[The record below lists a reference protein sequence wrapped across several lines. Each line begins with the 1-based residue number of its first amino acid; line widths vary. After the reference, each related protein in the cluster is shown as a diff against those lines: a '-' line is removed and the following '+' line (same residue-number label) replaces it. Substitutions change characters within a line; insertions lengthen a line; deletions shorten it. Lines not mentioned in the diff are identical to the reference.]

1 MSMNLTKL
9 SNAEYPLRDA
19 REAIDGDNALN
30 PADPTAYYTATGN
43 PPGYWIGK
51 GAELVGGKVG
61 TTASSKTVR
70 ELINERRNPSNGQ
83 YLGDVK
89 LVEGDNGEAPVAGFD
104 LTTRQP
110 KSISI
115 LWAFGDKETRDGIDE
130 CMRRA
135 TEMTIEYFEK
145 EYATTRA
152 GQGGVA
158 SVSADGVAGFVFDHY
173 DSRDGDPQP
182 HEHVVLSNRVRRS
195 SDKVWTAL
203 DGRKIYASL
212 VEISEVHENLLQDLL
227 TERFGWSWTLRQDTG
242 TKAVVNEVEG
252 VPQELIDAFSGRHAE
267 IAKLVEEK
275 IKEEERQ
282 TGKEVGPKRKAQI
295 DLEVWRNTRKA
306 KPAVQPSL
314 QAKREHWYHKLG
326 EVAPDIQLDQMMKD
340 VNSHK
345 SSLMHVDAECEEDV
359 ARLLLGQLADLTQL
373 AGGGEEYL
381 DRQAQATIQATT
393 HAHTTWTRSNV
404 RAEAQRLLRGVRI
417 DPKQRI
423 IVANAIADKALSQ
436 CVKLTP
442 DRYKL
447 PEDMMDDLS
456 LATHQGRS
464 VFDDA
469 DLDKYT
475 TKDVLQAE
483 QYMIEGF
490 NKTANVGYAHGEG
503 EKWLDRWNERKQAQ
517 GGYPLAEDQKKAAAY
532 ALENPRLV
540 SSIIGPAGTGKTTTM
555 KAVAEAWQA
564 RYGAGSVLGLATS
577 HKAVEELRNSI
588 GCDSKTIAMLM
599 ALNDPER
606 IKAEIQQEGRLQQ
619 QLRNASNPLERLLAR
634 INITANHVTDSSNTI
649 KPNQLII
656 VDEAG
661 MVDSRNLQ
669 WITRLAEMRGAK
681 VLLTGDP
688 KQLDSVSGAGGML
701 GYADRHD
708 QCARLS
714 SIWRFTAKAEK
725 WANDPEGA
733 ASRRRWEGEP
743 EATLRLRDGGDRLD
757 EASVNQCRQ
766 LVDEYLAHDRIHWGE
781 DADVEE
787 DAYQMCIKWQSMGKS
802 TLLIAGTNAQVRD
815 INKRFI
821 LERRAQGKSES
832 DPDKLFQLRDGLD
845 VGSGDQ
851 IVCRDNMKDIHGQNG
866 RSLENGM
873 TFRIIATGKSGA
885 RCVNLSDN
893 TVWNIPKEV
902 LRKACEAGYA
912 ATVHR
917 SQGMTVDRCA
927 ALFPSDSNSACN
939 LQYVAGTRG
948 KEENHFLFG
957 CKSEEDRHIDHM
969 LTGAEEDPRKIAMS
983 RMLDSLLTHTET
995 MTATET
1001 MEQEYKDRYDLKRLL
1016 REHDYAA
1023 GLIAGPHLLAMLG
1036 KTHDARTVDKIKR
1049 SPSFEWLRGVWSRA
1063 YMTDPKRATAIIS
1076 QSLEK
1081 KPRRLTAEKAEHAA
1095 IHAARGMMPAAGTE
1109 TGGTFT
1115 LDMDAPSDMIETVR
1129 HMMDETGIPYH
1140 EEPSLDPGR
1149 SRFSMDERYTPAV
1162 KAMLDAHIQARDDID
1177 QSMFPEWEALR
1188 KTARGII
1195 NDDPDLKKKNRPVEP
1210 DWAATIAGRLNANLL
1225 DRVNGSVHDDWVGGI
1240 LPPIR
1245 SRKHDAALDLVR
1257 QNERLIETRI
1267 DSLEQEARRTKQAW
1281 VGQVLA
1287 AAGDSDKRLLRD
1299 VVVYRAMWSVEDAD
1313 NPLGERP
1320 PAESGRQEQHWANL
1334 NGRINHTSG
1343 VVKPPKP
1350 TREGTRIPVTA
1361 KTPIKEKAPIRKEPV
1376 VHVEG
1381 RLLDSGIPMDTKPT
1395 PDGDRLLGRCS
1406 RDIGFI
1412 SRMSDIADEAALDFI
1427 HGRYDP
1433 DVTLGRIRDEVGGIA
1448 QACRETFGEDYSDHI
1463 DEAAQS
1469 ALDALTDP
1477 INGRIARLA
1486 DHGTGEAEI
1495 IDANRRDR
1503 MRRLEEYYMERAVM
1517 DADERSHDTYSLLPP
1532 TIRQSLDALTMT
1544 YGGTATD
1551 LMGTEATQNKRTM
1564 QPMDHDMP
1572 TWDELRQ
1579 CSTTIEEYYETHP
1592 SDRHEGRLPEDVE
1605 RSLLTLASMYGMGRE
1620 ADQKELET
1628 MRETLHRI
1636 PMDEP
1641 HVEQTTENNNE
1652 RTATWQ
1658 ESSRLSQNGLSQ

>member
-9 SNAEYPLRDA
+9 TNAEYPLRDA

-483 QYMIEGF
+483 QYMIEGS

-599 ALNDPER
+599 ALNDPDQIMASVQKESM
-606 IKAEIQQEGRLQQ
+606 LQQ
-619 QLRNASNPLERLLAR
+619 RLRNATSPLERLLAR

-851 IVCRDNMKDIHGQNG
+851 IVCRDNMKDIHGGQNG

-912 ATVHR
+912 TTIHR

-957 CKSEEDRHIDHM
+957 CKPEDERHTDHM
-969 LTGAEEDPRKIAMS
+969 LTGAEEDPKQIAMT
-983 RMLDSLLTHTET
+983 RMLNSLLTHAEPL
-995 MTATET
+995 TATET
-1001 MEQEYKDRYDLKRLL
+1001 AEQEYKDRYDLKRLL

-1036 KTHDARTVDKIKR
+1036 KAHDAKTVDKIKR

-1063 YMTDPKRATAIIS
+1063 YMTDAKRATAIIS
-1076 QSLEK
+1076 QSLDK
-1081 KPRRLTAEKAEHAA
+1081 KPRRLTAEKAEQVA
-1095 IHAARGMMPAAGTE
+1095 IRAARDMMPGPDTE
-1109 TGGTFT
+1109 SGKTFT
-1115 LDMDAPSDMIETVR
+1115 LDMDADPGVTETLR
-1129 HMMDETGIPYH
+1129 RMMEETDIPYQ
-1140 EEPSLDPGR
+1140 ETPSLDGAR
-1149 SRFSMDERYTPAV
+1149 SRFSVDERHTPAL
-1162 KAMLDAHIQARDDID
+1162 KAMLDAYMQTRDDLD
-1177 QSMFPEWEALR
+1177 QSDFPEWETLR
-1188 KTARGII
+1188 RIARETIQ
-1195 NDDPDLKKKNRPVEP
+1195 NDPDLKRKNRPVEP
-1210 DWAATIAGRLNANLL
+1210 DWAATIAGRLNAGLL
-1225 DRVNGSVHDDWVGGI
+1225 DRTNGVVHDDWVGGI

-1245 SRKHDAALDLVR
+1245 SRKHDAALDMVR
-1257 QNERLIETRI
+1257 QNERLIETKAGM
-1267 DSLEQEARRTKQAW
+1267 LEQEARQSNQPW
-1281 VGQVLA
+1281 VRRVLNSWN
-1287 AAGDSDKRLLRD
+1287 GDGHLLRD
-1299 VVVYRAMWSVEDAD
+1299 VAVYRAMWGVAD
-1313 NPLGERP
+1313 PDSPLGERP

-1334 NGRINHTSG
+1334 NGRINHTSTT
-1343 VVKPPKP
+1343 VKPS
-1350 TREGTRIPVTA
+1350 TRPVRTRQNQ
-1361 KTPIKEKAPIRKEPV
+1361 PI
-1376 VHVEG
+1376 
-1381 RLLDSGIPMDTKPT
+1381 
-1395 PDGDRLLGRCS
+1395 
-1406 RDIGFI
+1406 
-1412 SRMSDIADEAALDFI
+1412 
-1427 HGRYDP
+1427 
-1433 DVTLGRIRDEVGGIA
+1433 
-1448 QACRETFGEDYSDHI
+1448 Q
-1463 DEAAQS
+1463 
-1469 ALDALTDP
+1469 
-1477 INGRIARLA
+1477 
-1486 DHGTGEAEI
+1486 
-1495 IDANRRDR
+1495 
-1503 MRRLEEYYMERAVM
+1503 EER
-1517 DADERSHDTYSLLPP
+1517 
-1532 TIRQSLDALTMT
+1532 
-1544 YGGTATD
+1544 
-1551 LMGTEATQNKRTM
+1551 
-1564 QPMDHDMP
+1564 
-1572 TWDELRQ
+1572 
-1579 CSTTIEEYYETHP
+1579 
-1592 SDRHEGRLPEDVE
+1592 
-1605 RSLLTLASMYGMGRE
+1605 
-1620 ADQKELET
+1620 
-1628 MRETLHRI
+1628 
-1636 PMDEP
+1636 
-1641 HVEQTTENNNE
+1641 HVEQQTVQTIQQE
-1652 RTATWQ
+1652 RTAIWQ
-1658 ESSRLSQNGLSQ
+1658 PSPAPSKPSRNGLSQ

>member
-1 MSMNLTKL
+1 MAMNLTKL

-314 QAKREHWYHKLG
+314 KAKRDHWYHKLG

-359 ARLLLGQLADLTQL
+359 ARLLLGQLADLTRL

-381 DRQAQATIQATT
+381 DRQAQATT

-599 ALNDPER
+599 ALNDPDQIMASVQKESM
-606 IKAEIQQEGRLQQ
+606 LQQ
-619 QLRNASNPLERLLAR
+619 RLRNATSPLERLLAR

-912 ATVHR
+912 TTIHR

-957 CKSEEDRHIDHM
+957 CKPEDERHTDHM
-969 LTGAEEDPRKIAMS
+969 LTGAEEDPKQIAMT
-983 RMLDSLLTHTET
+983 RMLNSLLTHAEPL
-995 MTATET
+995 TATET
-1001 MEQEYKDRYDLKRLL
+1001 AEQEYKDRYDLKRLL

-1036 KTHDARTVDKIKR
+1036 KAHDAKTVDKIKR

-1063 YMTDPKRATAIIS
+1063 YMTDAKRATAIIS
-1076 QSLEK
+1076 QSLDK
-1081 KPRRLTAEKAEHAA
+1081 KPRRLTAEKAEQVA
-1095 IHAARGMMPAAGTE
+1095 IRAARDMMPGPDTE
-1109 TGGTFT
+1109 SGKTFT
-1115 LDMDAPSDMIETVR
+1115 LDMDADPGVTETLR
-1129 HMMDETGIPYH
+1129 RMMEETDIPYQ
-1140 EEPSLDPGR
+1140 ETPSLDGAR
-1149 SRFSMDERYTPAV
+1149 SRFSVDERRTPAL
-1162 KAMLDAHIQARDDID
+1162 KAMLDAYMQTRDDLD
-1177 QSMFPEWEALR
+1177 QSDFPEWETLR
-1188 KTARGII
+1188 RIARETIQ
-1195 NDDPDLKKKNRPVEP
+1195 NDPDLKRKNRPVEP
-1210 DWAATIAGRLNANLL
+1210 DWAATIAGRLNAGLL
-1225 DRVNGSVHDDWVGGI
+1225 DRTNGVVHDDWVGGI

-1245 SRKHDAALDLVR
+1245 SRKHDAALDMVR
-1257 QNERLIETRI
+1257 QNERLIETKAGM
-1267 DSLEQEARRTKQAW
+1267 LEQEARQSNQPW
-1281 VGQVLA
+1281 VRRVLNSWN
-1287 AAGDSDKRLLRD
+1287 GDGHLLRD
-1299 VVVYRAMWSVEDAD
+1299 VAVYRAMWGVAD
-1313 NPLGERP
+1313 PDSPLGERP

-1334 NGRINHTSG
+1334 NGRINHTSTT
-1343 VVKPPKP
+1343 VKPS
-1350 TREGTRIPVTA
+1350 TRPVRTRQNQ
-1361 KTPIKEKAPIRKEPV
+1361 PI
-1376 VHVEG
+1376 
-1381 RLLDSGIPMDTKPT
+1381 
-1395 PDGDRLLGRCS
+1395 
-1406 RDIGFI
+1406 
-1412 SRMSDIADEAALDFI
+1412 
-1427 HGRYDP
+1427 
-1433 DVTLGRIRDEVGGIA
+1433 
-1448 QACRETFGEDYSDHI
+1448 Q
-1463 DEAAQS
+1463 
-1469 ALDALTDP
+1469 
-1477 INGRIARLA
+1477 
-1486 DHGTGEAEI
+1486 
-1495 IDANRRDR
+1495 
-1503 MRRLEEYYMERAVM
+1503 EER
-1517 DADERSHDTYSLLPP
+1517 
-1532 TIRQSLDALTMT
+1532 
-1544 YGGTATD
+1544 
-1551 LMGTEATQNKRTM
+1551 
-1564 QPMDHDMP
+1564 
-1572 TWDELRQ
+1572 
-1579 CSTTIEEYYETHP
+1579 
-1592 SDRHEGRLPEDVE
+1592 
-1605 RSLLTLASMYGMGRE
+1605 
-1620 ADQKELET
+1620 
-1628 MRETLHRI
+1628 
-1636 PMDEP
+1636 
-1641 HVEQTTENNNE
+1641 HVEQQTVQTIQQE
-1652 RTATWQ
+1652 RTAIWQ
-1658 ESSRLSQNGLSQ
+1658 PSPAPSKPSRNGLSQ

>member
-9 SNAEYPLRDA
+9 TNAEYPLRDA

-423 IVANAIADKALSQ
+423 IVANKIADRALGQ

-599 ALNDPER
+599 ALNDPDQIMASVQKESM
-606 IKAEIQQEGRLQQ
+606 LQQ
-619 QLRNASNPLERLLAR
+619 RLRNATSPLERLLAR

-851 IVCRDNMKDIHGQNG
+851 IVCRDNMKDIHGGQNG

-912 ATVHR
+912 TTIHR

-957 CKSEEDRHIDHM
+957 CKPEDERHTDHM
-969 LTGAEEDPRKIAMS
+969 LTGAEEDPKQIAVT
-983 RMLDSLLTHTET
+983 RMLNSLLTHAEPL
-995 MTATET
+995 TATET
-1001 MEQEYKDRYDLKRLL
+1001 AEQEYKDRYDLKRLL

-1036 KTHDARTVDKIKR
+1036 KAHDAKTVDKIKR

-1063 YMTDPKRATAIIS
+1063 YMTDAKRATAIIS
-1076 QSLEK
+1076 QSLDK
-1081 KPRRLTAEKAEHAA
+1081 KPRRLTAEKAEQVA
-1095 IHAARGMMPAAGTE
+1095 IRVARDMMPGPDTE
-1109 TGGTFT
+1109 SGKTFT
-1115 LDMDAPSDMIETVR
+1115 LDMDADPGVTETLR
-1129 HMMDETGIPYH
+1129 RMMEETDIPYQ
-1140 EEPSLDPGR
+1140 ETPSLDGAR
-1149 SRFSMDERYTPAV
+1149 SRFSVDERHTPAL
-1162 KAMLDAHIQARDDID
+1162 KAMLDAYMQTRDDLD
-1177 QSMFPEWEALR
+1177 QSDFPEWETLR
-1188 KTARGII
+1188 RIARETIQ
-1195 NDDPDLKKKNRPVEP
+1195 NDPDLKRKNRPVEP
-1210 DWAATIAGRLNANLL
+1210 DWAATIAGRLNAGLL
-1225 DRVNGSVHDDWVGGI
+1225 DRTNGVVHDDWVGGI

-1245 SRKHDAALDLVR
+1245 SRKHDAALDMVR
-1257 QNERLIETRI
+1257 QNERLIETKAGM
-1267 DSLEQEARRTKQAW
+1267 LEQEARQSNQPWMRR
-1281 VGQVLA
+1281 VLNSWN
-1287 AAGDSDKRLLRD
+1287 GDGHLLRD
-1299 VVVYRAMWSVEDAD
+1299 VAVYRAMWGVAD
-1313 NPLGERP
+1313 PDSPLGERP

-1334 NGRINHTSG
+1334 NGRINHTSTT
-1343 VVKPPKP
+1343 VKPS
-1350 TREGTRIPVTA
+1350 TRPVRTRQNQ
-1361 KTPIKEKAPIRKEPV
+1361 PI
-1376 VHVEG
+1376 
-1381 RLLDSGIPMDTKPT
+1381 
-1395 PDGDRLLGRCS
+1395 
-1406 RDIGFI
+1406 
-1412 SRMSDIADEAALDFI
+1412 
-1427 HGRYDP
+1427 
-1433 DVTLGRIRDEVGGIA
+1433 
-1448 QACRETFGEDYSDHI
+1448 Q
-1463 DEAAQS
+1463 
-1469 ALDALTDP
+1469 
-1477 INGRIARLA
+1477 
-1486 DHGTGEAEI
+1486 
-1495 IDANRRDR
+1495 
-1503 MRRLEEYYMERAVM
+1503 EER
-1517 DADERSHDTYSLLPP
+1517 
-1532 TIRQSLDALTMT
+1532 
-1544 YGGTATD
+1544 
-1551 LMGTEATQNKRTM
+1551 
-1564 QPMDHDMP
+1564 
-1572 TWDELRQ
+1572 
-1579 CSTTIEEYYETHP
+1579 
-1592 SDRHEGRLPEDVE
+1592 
-1605 RSLLTLASMYGMGRE
+1605 
-1620 ADQKELET
+1620 
-1628 MRETLHRI
+1628 
-1636 PMDEP
+1636 
-1641 HVEQTTENNNE
+1641 HVEQQTVQTIQQE
-1652 RTATWQ
+1652 RTAIWQ
-1658 ESSRLSQNGLSQ
+1658 PSPAPSKPSRNGLSQ

>member
-9 SNAEYPLRDA
+9 TNAEYPLRDA

-359 ARLLLGQLADLTQL
+359 ARLLLGQLADLTQF

-381 DRQAQATIQATT
+381 DRQAQATT

-599 ALNDPER
+599 ALNDPDQIMASVQKESM
-606 IKAEIQQEGRLQQ
+606 LQQ
-619 QLRNASNPLERLLAR
+619 RLRNATSPLERLLAR

-912 ATVHR
+912 TTIHR

-957 CKSEEDRHIDHM
+957 CKPEDERHTDHM
-969 LTGAEEDPRKIAMS
+969 LTGAEEDPKQIAMT
-983 RMLDSLLTHTET
+983 RMLNSLLTHAESL
-995 MTATET
+995 TATET
-1001 MEQEYKDRYDLKRLL
+1001 AEQEYKDRYDLKRLL

-1036 KTHDARTVDKIKR
+1036 KAHDAKTVDKIKR

-1063 YMTDPKRATAIIS
+1063 YMTDAKRATAIIS
-1076 QSLEK
+1076 QSLDK
-1081 KPRRLTAEKAEHAA
+1081 KPRRLTAEKAEQVA
-1095 IHAARGMMPAAGTE
+1095 IRAARDMMPGPDTE
-1109 TGGTFT
+1109 SGKTFT
-1115 LDMDAPSDMIETVR
+1115 LDMDADPGVTETLR
-1129 HMMDETGIPYH
+1129 RMMEETDIPYQ
-1140 EEPSLDPGR
+1140 ETPSLDGAR
-1149 SRFSMDERYTPAV
+1149 SRFSVDERHTPAL
-1162 KAMLDAHIQARDDID
+1162 KAMLDAYMQTRDDLD
-1177 QSMFPEWEALR
+1177 QSDFPEWETLR
-1188 KTARGII
+1188 RIARETIQ
-1195 NDDPDLKKKNRPVEP
+1195 NDPDLKRKNRPVEP
-1210 DWAATIAGRLNANLL
+1210 DWAATIAGRLNAGLL
-1225 DRVNGSVHDDWVGGI
+1225 DRTNGVVHDDWVGGI

-1245 SRKHDAALDLVR
+1245 SRKHDAALDMVR
-1257 QNERLIETRI
+1257 QNERLIETKAGM
-1267 DSLEQEARRTKQAW
+1267 LEQEARQSNQPW
-1281 VGQVLA
+1281 VRRVLNSWN
-1287 AAGDSDKRLLRD
+1287 GDGHLLRD
-1299 VVVYRAMWSVEDAD
+1299 VAVYRAMWGVAD
-1313 NPLGERP
+1313 PDSPLGERP

-1334 NGRINHTSG
+1334 NGRINHTSTT
-1343 VVKPPKP
+1343 VKPS
-1350 TREGTRIPVTA
+1350 TRPVRTRQNQ
-1361 KTPIKEKAPIRKEPV
+1361 PI
-1376 VHVEG
+1376 
-1381 RLLDSGIPMDTKPT
+1381 
-1395 PDGDRLLGRCS
+1395 
-1406 RDIGFI
+1406 
-1412 SRMSDIADEAALDFI
+1412 
-1427 HGRYDP
+1427 
-1433 DVTLGRIRDEVGGIA
+1433 
-1448 QACRETFGEDYSDHI
+1448 Q
-1463 DEAAQS
+1463 
-1469 ALDALTDP
+1469 
-1477 INGRIARLA
+1477 
-1486 DHGTGEAEI
+1486 
-1495 IDANRRDR
+1495 
-1503 MRRLEEYYMERAVM
+1503 EER
-1517 DADERSHDTYSLLPP
+1517 
-1532 TIRQSLDALTMT
+1532 
-1544 YGGTATD
+1544 
-1551 LMGTEATQNKRTM
+1551 
-1564 QPMDHDMP
+1564 
-1572 TWDELRQ
+1572 
-1579 CSTTIEEYYETHP
+1579 
-1592 SDRHEGRLPEDVE
+1592 
-1605 RSLLTLASMYGMGRE
+1605 
-1620 ADQKELET
+1620 
-1628 MRETLHRI
+1628 
-1636 PMDEP
+1636 
-1641 HVEQTTENNNE
+1641 HVEQQTVQTIQQE
-1652 RTATWQ
+1652 RTAIWQ
-1658 ESSRLSQNGLSQ
+1658 PSPAPSEPSRNGLSQ

>member
-9 SNAEYPLRDA
+9 TNAEYPLRDA

-599 ALNDPER
+599 ALNDPDQIMASVQKESM
-606 IKAEIQQEGRLQQ
+606 LQQ
-619 QLRNASNPLERLLAR
+619 RLRNATSPLERLLAR

-851 IVCRDNMKDIHGQNG
+851 IVCRDNMKDIHGGQNG

-912 ATVHR
+912 TTIHR

-957 CKSEEDRHIDHM
+957 CKPEDERHTDHM
-969 LTGAEEDPRKIAMS
+969 LTGAEEDPKQIAMT
-983 RMLDSLLTHTET
+983 RMLNSLLTHAEPL
-995 MTATET
+995 TATET
-1001 MEQEYKDRYDLKRLL
+1001 AEQEYKDRYDLKRLL

-1036 KTHDARTVDKIKR
+1036 KAHDAKTVDKIKR

-1063 YMTDPKRATAIIS
+1063 YMTDAKRATAIIS
-1076 QSLEK
+1076 QSLDK
-1081 KPRRLTAEKAEHAA
+1081 KPRRLTAEKAEQVA
-1095 IHAARGMMPAAGTE
+1095 IRAARDMMPGPDTE
-1109 TGGTFT
+1109 SGKTFT
-1115 LDMDAPSDMIETVR
+1115 LDMDADPGVTETLR
-1129 HMMDETGIPYH
+1129 RMMEETDIPYQ
-1140 EEPSLDPGR
+1140 ETPSLDGAR
-1149 SRFSMDERYTPAV
+1149 SRFSVDERHTPAL
-1162 KAMLDAHIQARDDID
+1162 KAMLDAYMQTRDDLD
-1177 QSMFPEWEALR
+1177 QSDFPEWETLR
-1188 KTARGII
+1188 RIARETIQ
-1195 NDDPDLKKKNRPVEP
+1195 NDPDLKRKNRPVEP
-1210 DWAATIAGRLNANLL
+1210 DWAATIAGRLNAGLL
-1225 DRVNGSVHDDWVGGI
+1225 DRTNGVVHDDWVGGI

-1245 SRKHDAALDLVR
+1245 SRKHDAALDMVR
-1257 QNERLIETRI
+1257 QNERLIETKAGM
-1267 DSLEQEARRTKQAW
+1267 LEQEARQSNQPW
-1281 VGQVLA
+1281 VRRVLNSWN
-1287 AAGDSDKRLLRD
+1287 GDGHLLRD
-1299 VVVYRAMWSVEDAD
+1299 VAVYRAMWGVAD
-1313 NPLGERP
+1313 PDSPLGERP

-1334 NGRINHTSG
+1334 NGRINHTSTT
-1343 VVKPPKP
+1343 VKPS
-1350 TREGTRIPVTA
+1350 TRPVRTRQNQ
-1361 KTPIKEKAPIRKEPV
+1361 PI
-1376 VHVEG
+1376 
-1381 RLLDSGIPMDTKPT
+1381 
-1395 PDGDRLLGRCS
+1395 
-1406 RDIGFI
+1406 
-1412 SRMSDIADEAALDFI
+1412 
-1427 HGRYDP
+1427 
-1433 DVTLGRIRDEVGGIA
+1433 
-1448 QACRETFGEDYSDHI
+1448 Q
-1463 DEAAQS
+1463 
-1469 ALDALTDP
+1469 
-1477 INGRIARLA
+1477 
-1486 DHGTGEAEI
+1486 
-1495 IDANRRDR
+1495 
-1503 MRRLEEYYMERAVM
+1503 EER
-1517 DADERSHDTYSLLPP
+1517 
-1532 TIRQSLDALTMT
+1532 
-1544 YGGTATD
+1544 
-1551 LMGTEATQNKRTM
+1551 
-1564 QPMDHDMP
+1564 
-1572 TWDELRQ
+1572 
-1579 CSTTIEEYYETHP
+1579 
-1592 SDRHEGRLPEDVE
+1592 
-1605 RSLLTLASMYGMGRE
+1605 
-1620 ADQKELET
+1620 
-1628 MRETLHRI
+1628 
-1636 PMDEP
+1636 
-1641 HVEQTTENNNE
+1641 HVEQQTVQTIQQE
-1652 RTATWQ
+1652 RTAIWQ
-1658 ESSRLSQNGLSQ
+1658 PSPAPSKPSRNGLSQ

>member
-423 IVANAIADKALSQ
+423 IVANKIADRALGQ

-555 KAVAEAWQA
+555 KAVAEVWQA

-1023 GLIAGPHLLAMLG
+1023 G
-1036 KTHDARTVDKIKR
+1036 
-1049 SPSFEWLRGVWSRA
+1049 
-1063 YMTDPKRATAIIS
+1063 
-1076 QSLEK
+1076 
-1081 KPRRLTAEKAEHAA
+1081 
-1095 IHAARGMMPAAGTE
+1095 TE

-1245 SRKHDAALDLVR
+1245 SHKHDAALDLVR

-1299 VVVYRAMWSVEDAD
+1299 VVVYRAMWSVEDVD

-1320 PAESGRQEQHWANL
+1320 PAESGRQEQHWVNL
-1334 NGRINHTSG
+1334 NGRINHTFTT
-1343 VVKPPKP
+1343 VKATK
-1350 TREGTRIPVTA
+1350 TQRIQA
-1361 KTPIKEKAPIRKEPV
+1361 YQPIQ
-1376 VHVEG
+1376 
-1381 RLLDSGIPMDTKPT
+1381 
-1395 PDGDRLLGRCS
+1395 
-1406 RDIGFI
+1406 
-1412 SRMSDIADEAALDFI
+1412 
-1427 HGRYDP
+1427 
-1433 DVTLGRIRDEVGGIA
+1433 A
-1448 QACRETFGEDYSDHI
+1448 Q
-1463 DEAAQS
+1463 
-1469 ALDALTDP
+1469 
-1477 INGRIARLA
+1477 
-1486 DHGTGEAEI
+1486 
-1495 IDANRRDR
+1495 
-1503 MRRLEEYYMERAVM
+1503 
-1517 DADERSHDTYSLLPP
+1517 
-1532 TIRQSLDALTMT
+1532 
-1544 YGGTATD
+1544 
-1551 LMGTEATQNKRTM
+1551 
-1564 QPMDHDMP
+1564 
-1572 TWDELRQ
+1572 
-1579 CSTTIEEYYETHP
+1579 
-1592 SDRHEGRLPEDVE
+1592 
-1605 RSLLTLASMYGMGRE
+1605 
-1620 ADQKELET
+1620 
-1628 MRETLHRI
+1628 
-1636 PMDEP
+1636 P
-1641 HVEQTTENNNE
+1641 HVEQTALETGQE
-1652 RTATWQ
+1652 RTTTWHAPFQ
-1658 ESSRLSQNGLSQ
+1658 DSSKPSQNGLSQ

>member
-9 SNAEYPLRDA
+9 TNAEYPLRDA

-381 DRQAQATIQATT
+381 DRQAQATT

-442 DRYKL
+442 DRYRL

-599 ALNDPER
+599 ALNDPDQIMASVQKESM
-606 IKAEIQQEGRLQQ
+606 LQQ
-619 QLRNASNPLERLLAR
+619 RLRNATSPLERLLAR

-912 ATVHR
+912 TTIHR

-957 CKSEEDRHIDHM
+957 CKPEDERHTDHM
-969 LTGAEEDPRKIAMS
+969 LTGAEEDPKQIAMT
-983 RMLDSLLTHTET
+983 RMLNSLLTHAEPL
-995 MTATET
+995 TATET
-1001 MEQEYKDRYDLKRLL
+1001 AEQEYKDRYDLKRLL

-1036 KTHDARTVDKIKR
+1036 KAHDAKTVDKIKR

-1063 YMTDPKRATAIIS
+1063 YMTDAKRATAIIS
-1076 QSLEK
+1076 QSLDK
-1081 KPRRLTAEKAEHAA
+1081 KPRRLTAEKAEQVA
-1095 IHAARGMMPAAGTE
+1095 IRAARDMMPGPDTE
-1109 TGGTFT
+1109 SGKTFT
-1115 LDMDAPSDMIETVR
+1115 LDMDADPGVTETLR
-1129 HMMDETGIPYH
+1129 RMMEETDIPYQ
-1140 EEPSLDPGR
+1140 ETPSLDGAR
-1149 SRFSMDERYTPAV
+1149 SRFSVDERHTPAL
-1162 KAMLDAHIQARDDID
+1162 KAMLDAYMQTRDDLD
-1177 QSMFPEWEALR
+1177 QSDFPEWETLR
-1188 KTARGII
+1188 RIARETIQ
-1195 NDDPDLKKKNRPVEP
+1195 NDPDLKRKNRPVEP
-1210 DWAATIAGRLNANLL
+1210 DWAATIAGRLNAGLL
-1225 DRVNGSVHDDWVGGI
+1225 DRTNGVVHDDWVGGI

-1245 SRKHDAALDLVR
+1245 SRKHDAALDMVR
-1257 QNERLIETRI
+1257 QNERLIETKAGM
-1267 DSLEQEARRTKQAW
+1267 LEQEARQSNQPW
-1281 VGQVLA
+1281 VRRVLNSWN
-1287 AAGDSDKRLLRD
+1287 GDGHLLRD
-1299 VVVYRAMWSVEDAD
+1299 VAVYRAMWGVAD
-1313 NPLGERP
+1313 PDSPLGERP

-1334 NGRINHTSG
+1334 NGRINHTSTT
-1343 VVKPPKP
+1343 VKPS
-1350 TREGTRIPVTA
+1350 TRPVRTRQNQ
-1361 KTPIKEKAPIRKEPV
+1361 PI
-1376 VHVEG
+1376 
-1381 RLLDSGIPMDTKPT
+1381 
-1395 PDGDRLLGRCS
+1395 
-1406 RDIGFI
+1406 
-1412 SRMSDIADEAALDFI
+1412 
-1427 HGRYDP
+1427 
-1433 DVTLGRIRDEVGGIA
+1433 
-1448 QACRETFGEDYSDHI
+1448 Q
-1463 DEAAQS
+1463 
-1469 ALDALTDP
+1469 
-1477 INGRIARLA
+1477 
-1486 DHGTGEAEI
+1486 
-1495 IDANRRDR
+1495 
-1503 MRRLEEYYMERAVM
+1503 EER
-1517 DADERSHDTYSLLPP
+1517 
-1532 TIRQSLDALTMT
+1532 
-1544 YGGTATD
+1544 
-1551 LMGTEATQNKRTM
+1551 
-1564 QPMDHDMP
+1564 
-1572 TWDELRQ
+1572 
-1579 CSTTIEEYYETHP
+1579 
-1592 SDRHEGRLPEDVE
+1592 
-1605 RSLLTLASMYGMGRE
+1605 
-1620 ADQKELET
+1620 
-1628 MRETLHRI
+1628 
-1636 PMDEP
+1636 
-1641 HVEQTTENNNE
+1641 HVEQQTVQTIQQE
-1652 RTATWQ
+1652 RTAIWQ
-1658 ESSRLSQNGLSQ
+1658 PSPAPSKPSRNGLSQ

>member
-9 SNAEYPLRDA
+9 TNAEYPLRDA

-599 ALNDPER
+599 ALNDPDQIMASVQKESM
-606 IKAEIQQEGRLQQ
+606 LQQ
-619 QLRNASNPLERLLAR
+619 RLRNATSPLERLLAR

-851 IVCRDNMKDIHGQNG
+851 IVCRDNMKDIHGGQNG

-912 ATVHR
+912 TTIHR

-957 CKSEEDRHIDHM
+957 CKPEDERHTDHM
-969 LTGAEEDPRKIAMS
+969 LTGAEEDPKQIAMT
-983 RMLDSLLTHTET
+983 RMLNSLLTHAEPL
-995 MTATET
+995 TATET
-1001 MEQEYKDRYDLKRLL
+1001 AEQEYKDRYDLKRLL

-1036 KTHDARTVDKIKR
+1036 KAHDAKTVDKIKR

-1063 YMTDPKRATAIIS
+1063 YMTDAKRATAIIS
-1076 QSLEK
+1076 QSLDK
-1081 KPRRLTAEKAEHAA
+1081 KPRRLTAEKAEQVA
-1095 IHAARGMMPAAGTE
+1095 IRAARDMMPGPDTE
-1109 TGGTFT
+1109 SGKTFT
-1115 LDMDAPSDMIETVR
+1115 LDMDADPGVTETLR
-1129 HMMDETGIPYH
+1129 RMMEETDIPYQ
-1140 EEPSLDPGR
+1140 ETPSLDGAR
-1149 SRFSMDERYTPAV
+1149 SRFSVDERHTPAL
-1162 KAMLDAHIQARDDID
+1162 KAMLDAYMQTRDDLD
-1177 QSMFPEWEALR
+1177 QSDFPEWETLR
-1188 KTARGII
+1188 RIARETIQ
-1195 NDDPDLKKKNRPVEP
+1195 NDPDLKRKNRPVEP
-1210 DWAATIAGRLNANLL
+1210 DWAATIAGRLNAGLL
-1225 DRVNGSVHDDWVGGI
+1225 DRTNGVVHDDWVGGI

-1245 SRKHDAALDLVR
+1245 SRKHDAALDMVR
-1257 QNERLIETRI
+1257 QNERLIETKAGM
-1267 DSLEQEARRTKQAW
+1267 LEQEARQSNQPW
-1281 VGQVLA
+1281 VRRVLNSWN
-1287 AAGDSDKRLLRD
+1287 GDGHLLTD
-1299 VVVYRAMWSVEDAD
+1299 VAVYRAMWGVAD
-1313 NPLGERP
+1313 PDSPLGERP

-1334 NGRINHTSG
+1334 NGRINHTSTT
-1343 VVKPPKP
+1343 VKPS
-1350 TREGTRIPVTA
+1350 TRPVRTRQNQ
-1361 KTPIKEKAPIRKEPV
+1361 PI
-1376 VHVEG
+1376 
-1381 RLLDSGIPMDTKPT
+1381 
-1395 PDGDRLLGRCS
+1395 
-1406 RDIGFI
+1406 
-1412 SRMSDIADEAALDFI
+1412 
-1427 HGRYDP
+1427 
-1433 DVTLGRIRDEVGGIA
+1433 
-1448 QACRETFGEDYSDHI
+1448 Q
-1463 DEAAQS
+1463 
-1469 ALDALTDP
+1469 
-1477 INGRIARLA
+1477 
-1486 DHGTGEAEI
+1486 
-1495 IDANRRDR
+1495 
-1503 MRRLEEYYMERAVM
+1503 EER
-1517 DADERSHDTYSLLPP
+1517 
-1532 TIRQSLDALTMT
+1532 
-1544 YGGTATD
+1544 
-1551 LMGTEATQNKRTM
+1551 
-1564 QPMDHDMP
+1564 
-1572 TWDELRQ
+1572 
-1579 CSTTIEEYYETHP
+1579 
-1592 SDRHEGRLPEDVE
+1592 
-1605 RSLLTLASMYGMGRE
+1605 
-1620 ADQKELET
+1620 
-1628 MRETLHRI
+1628 
-1636 PMDEP
+1636 
-1641 HVEQTTENNNE
+1641 HVEQQTVQTIQQE
-1652 RTATWQ
+1652 RTAIWQ
-1658 ESSRLSQNGLSQ
+1658 PSPAPSKPSRNGLSQ

>member
-423 IVANAIADKALSQ
+423 IVANKIADRALGQ

-517 GGYPLAEDQKKAAAY
+517 GGYPLAEDQKK
-532 ALENPRLV
+532 
-540 SSIIGPAGTGKTTTM
+540 
-555 KAVAEAWQA
+555 
-564 RYGAGSVLGLATS
+564 
-577 HKAVEELRNSI
+577 
-588 GCDSKTIAMLM
+588 
-599 ALNDPER
+599 
-606 IKAEIQQEGRLQQ
+606 
-619 QLRNASNPLERLLAR
+619 
-634 INITANHVTDSSNTI
+634 
-649 KPNQLII
+649 
-656 VDEAG
+656 
-661 MVDSRNLQ
+661 
-669 WITRLAEMRGAK
+669 
-681 VLLTGDP
+681 
-688 KQLDSVSGAGGML
+688 
-701 GYADRHD
+701 
-708 QCARLS
+708 
-714 SIWRFTAKAEK
+714 
-725 WANDPEGA
+725 
-733 ASRRRWEGEP
+733 
-743 EATLRLRDGGDRLD
+743 
-757 EASVNQCRQ
+757 
-766 LVDEYLAHDRIHWGE
+766 
-781 DADVEE
+781 
-787 DAYQMCIKWQSMGKS
+787 
-802 TLLIAGTNAQVRD
+802 
-815 INKRFI
+815 
-821 LERRAQGKSES
+821 
-832 DPDKLFQLRDGLD
+832 
-845 VGSGDQ
+845 
-851 IVCRDNMKDIHGQNG
+851 
-866 RSLENGM
+866 
-873 TFRIIATGKSGA
+873 
-885 RCVNLSDN
+885 
-893 TVWNIPKEV
+893 
-902 LRKACEAGYA
+902 
-912 ATVHR
+912 
-917 SQGMTVDRCA
+917 
-927 ALFPSDSNSACN
+927 
-939 LQYVAGTRG
+939 
-948 KEENHFLFG
+948 
-957 CKSEEDRHIDHM
+957 
-969 LTGAEEDPRKIAMS
+969 
-983 RMLDSLLTHTET
+983 
-995 MTATET
+995 
-1001 MEQEYKDRYDLKRLL
+1001 
-1016 REHDYAA
+1016 
-1023 GLIAGPHLLAMLG
+1023 
-1036 KTHDARTVDKIKR
+1036 
-1049 SPSFEWLRGVWSRA
+1049 
-1063 YMTDPKRATAIIS
+1063 
-1076 QSLEK
+1076 
-1081 KPRRLTAEKAEHAA
+1081 
-1095 IHAARGMMPAAGTE
+1095 
-1109 TGGTFT
+1109 
-1115 LDMDAPSDMIETVR
+1115 
-1129 HMMDETGIPYH
+1129 
-1140 EEPSLDPGR
+1140 
-1149 SRFSMDERYTPAV
+1149 
-1162 KAMLDAHIQARDDID
+1162 
-1177 QSMFPEWEALR
+1177 
-1188 KTARGII
+1188 
-1195 NDDPDLKKKNRPVEP
+1195 
-1210 DWAATIAGRLNANLL
+1210 
-1225 DRVNGSVHDDWVGGI
+1225 
-1240 LPPIR
+1240 
-1245 SRKHDAALDLVR
+1245 
-1257 QNERLIETRI
+1257 
-1267 DSLEQEARRTKQAW
+1267 
-1281 VGQVLA
+1281 
-1287 AAGDSDKRLLRD
+1287 
-1299 VVVYRAMWSVEDAD
+1299 
-1313 NPLGERP
+1313 
-1320 PAESGRQEQHWANL
+1320 SGRV
-1334 NGRINHTSG
+1334 R
-1343 VVKPPKP
+1343 
-1350 TREGTRIPVTA
+1350 
-1361 KTPIKEKAPIRKEPV
+1361 
-1376 VHVEG
+1376 
-1381 RLLDSGIPMDTKPT
+1381 
-1395 PDGDRLLGRCS
+1395 
-1406 RDIGFI
+1406 
-1412 SRMSDIADEAALDFI
+1412 
-1427 HGRYDP
+1427 
-1433 DVTLGRIRDEVGGIA
+1433 VG
-1448 QACRETFGEDYSDHI
+1448 E
-1463 DEAAQS
+1463 
-1469 ALDALTDP
+1469 
-1477 INGRIARLA
+1477 
-1486 DHGTGEAEI
+1486 
-1495 IDANRRDR
+1495 
-1503 MRRLEEYYMERAVM
+1503 
-1517 DADERSHDTYSLLPP
+1517 
-1532 TIRQSLDALTMT
+1532 
-1544 YGGTATD
+1544 
-1551 LMGTEATQNKRTM
+1551 
-1564 QPMDHDMP
+1564 
-1572 TWDELRQ
+1572 
-1579 CSTTIEEYYETHP
+1579 STTGQQHHRTGRHGKNH
-1592 SDRHEGRLPEDVE
+1592 DHEGRGRGMAGTVRRGKRPRPRYQPQGRGRTTQQHRLRQQDHRHADGPQRSRTDQSRDPTGRQTPTTVE
-1605 RSLLTLASMYGMGRE
+1605 ERVQPVGTTARPHQHHCQPCHGLVEHDQTQPADHRGRGRHGRQ
-1620 ADQKELET
+1620 QKPAMDNQT
-1628 MRETLHRI
+1628 RRNAWREGPSHR
-1636 PMDEP
+1636 
-1641 HVEQTTENNNE
+1641 
-1652 RTATWQ
+1652 
-1658 ESSRLSQNGLSQ
+1658 

>member
-1 MSMNLTKL
+1 
-9 SNAEYPLRDA
+9 
-19 REAIDGDNALN
+19 
-30 PADPTAYYTATGN
+30 
-43 PPGYWIGK
+43 
-51 GAELVGGKVG
+51 
-61 TTASSKTVR
+61 
-70 ELINERRNPSNGQ
+70 
-83 YLGDVK
+83 
-89 LVEGDNGEAPVAGFD
+89 
-104 LTTRQP
+104 
-110 KSISI
+110 
-115 LWAFGDKETRDGIDE
+115 
-130 CMRRA
+130 MRRPVPD
-135 TEMTIEYFEK
+135 
-145 EYATTRA
+145 R
-152 GQGGVA
+152 GGVA

-173 DSRDGDPQP
+173 DNRNGDPQP
-182 HEHVVLSNRVRRS
+182 HKHIVISNRVRRS
-195 SDKVWTAL
+195 SDKMWTAL
-203 DGRKIYASL
+203 DGRKIYAGM

-227 TERFGWSWTLRQDTG
+227 TERFGWSWTLKQDNG
-242 TKAVVNEVEG
+242 TKAMVNEVDG
-252 VPQELIDAFSGRHAE
+252 VPQELINAFSSRDAE
-267 IAKLVEEK
+267 IDLLLEKK
-275 IKEEERQ
+275 IKEYETS
-282 TGKEVGPKRKAQI
+282 TGKQAGWRMKAE
-295 DLEVWRNTRKA
+295 LHKEAWLATRKA
-306 KPAVQPSL
+306 KPEIQPSL
-314 QAKREHWYHKLG
+314 KAKRDHWYRKLG
-326 EVAPDIQLDQMMKD
+326 EVAPGIQLDQMFKD
-340 VNSHK
+340 VNSRK
-345 SSLMHVDAECEEDV
+345 TRLMHVDADCEDDI
-359 ARLLLGQLADLTQL
+359 ARLLLGQLADLTHL
-373 AGGGEEYL
+373 AGGGDEYL
-381 DRQAQATIQATT
+381 DRQARAVIRKTVN
-393 HAHTTWTRSNV
+393 AHTVWKRTNV
-404 RAEAQRLLRGVRI
+404 RAEAERLLREVRI
-417 DPKQRI
+417 DPTQRV
-423 IVANAIADKALSQ
+423 IVANKIADRALGQ

-619 QLRNASNPLERLLAR
+619 QLRNASNPLERLFIRTR
-634 INITANHVTDSSNTI
+634 IATRHITDSSTI
-649 KPNQLII
+649 RPNQLII

-661 MVDSRNLQ
+661 MTDTRLLQ
-669 WITRLAEMRGAK
+669 WITKLAEFHGAK
-681 VLLTGDP
+681 VILTGDP

-701 GYADRHD
+701 GYADRHGK
-708 QCARLS
+708 CERLTS
-714 SIWRFTAKAEK
+714 LWRFTGKAEK
-725 WANDPEGA
+725 WADDPDGP
-733 ASRRRWEGEP
+733 ASRRRWEGEAD
-743 EATLRLRDGGDRLD
+743 ATLRLREGGDRLD
-757 EASVNQCRQ
+757 ESS
-766 LVDEYLAHDRIHWGE
+766 VDECRRLIDEYMEHDRIHWGE
-781 DADVEE
+781 DVDLEE
-787 DAYQMCIKWQSMGKS
+787 EAYQMCIKWQALGKS
-802 TLLIAGTNAQVRD
+802 TLLLAGTNAQVRD
-815 INKRFI
+815 INQRFI

-873 TFRIIATGKSGA
+873 TFRVISTGKSGA

-1063 YMTDPKRATAIIS
+1063 YMTDPKRATAIIR

-1334 NGRINHTSG
+1334 NGRINHTFTT
-1343 VVKPPKP
+1343 VK
-1350 TREGTRIPVTA
+1350 TT
-1361 KTPIKEKAPIRKEPV
+1361 KTQRMQAYQPI
-1376 VHVEG
+1376 
-1381 RLLDSGIPMDTKPT
+1381 
-1395 PDGDRLLGRCS
+1395 
-1406 RDIGFI
+1406 
-1412 SRMSDIADEAALDFI
+1412 
-1427 HGRYDP
+1427 
-1433 DVTLGRIRDEVGGIA
+1433 
-1448 QACRETFGEDYSDHI
+1448 Q
-1463 DEAAQS
+1463 
-1469 ALDALTDP
+1469 
-1477 INGRIARLA
+1477 
-1486 DHGTGEAEI
+1486 
-1495 IDANRRDR
+1495 
-1503 MRRLEEYYMERAVM
+1503 
-1517 DADERSHDTYSLLPP
+1517 
-1532 TIRQSLDALTMT
+1532 
-1544 YGGTATD
+1544 
-1551 LMGTEATQNKRTM
+1551 TQ
-1564 QPMDHDMP
+1564 
-1572 TWDELRQ
+1572 
-1579 CSTTIEEYYETHP
+1579 
-1592 SDRHEGRLPEDVE
+1592 
-1605 RSLLTLASMYGMGRE
+1605 
-1620 ADQKELET
+1620 
-1628 MRETLHRI
+1628 
-1636 PMDEP
+1636 P
-1641 HVEQTTENNNE
+1641 HVEQTTLETGHE
-1652 RTATWQ
+1652 RTTTWHTPFQ
-1658 ESSRLSQNGLSQ
+1658 DSSKPSQNGLSQ

>member
-1 MSMNLTKL
+1 MAMNLTKL
-9 SNAEYPLRDA
+9 TNAEYPLRDA

-30 PADPTAYYTATGN
+30 PSDPSAYYTAAGN
-43 PPGYWIGK
+43 PPGVWIGK

-70 ELINERRNPSNGQ
+70 ALINERRNPSNGQ
-83 YLGDVK
+83 YLGDIK
-89 LVEGDNGEAPVAGFD
+89 MSEGDNGEAPVAGFD

-130 CMRRA
+130 CMRKA
-135 TEMTIEYFEK
+135 TEMTIEYFEN

-173 DSRDGDPQP
+173 DNRNGDPQP
-182 HEHVVLSNRVRRS
+182 HKHIVISNRVRRS
-195 SDKVWTAL
+195 SDKMWTAL
-203 DGRKIYASL
+203 DGRKIYAGM

-227 TERFGWSWTLRQDTG
+227 TERFGWSWTLKQDNG
-242 TKAVVNEVEG
+242 TKAMVNEVDG
-252 VPQELIDAFSGRHAE
+252 VPQELINAFSSRDAE
-267 IAKLVEEK
+267 IDLLLEKK
-275 IKEEERQ
+275 IKEYETS
-282 TGKEVGPKRKAQI
+282 TGKQAGWRMKAE
-295 DLEVWRNTRKA
+295 LHKEAWLATRKA
-306 KPAVQPSL
+306 KPEIQPSL
-314 QAKREHWYHKLG
+314 KAKRDHWYRKLG
-326 EVAPDIQLDQMMKD
+326 EVAPGIQLDQMFKD
-340 VNSHK
+340 VNSRK
-345 SSLMHVDAECEEDV
+345 TRLMHVDADCEDDI
-359 ARLLLGQLADLTQL
+359 ARLLLGQLADLTHL
-373 AGGGEEYL
+373 AGGGDEYL
-381 DRQAQATIQATT
+381 DRQARAVIRKTVN
-393 HAHTTWTRSNV
+393 AHTVWKRTNV
-404 RAEAQRLLRGVRI
+404 RAEAERLLREVRI
-417 DPKQRI
+417 DPTQRV
-423 IVANAIADKALSQ
+423 IVANKIADKALSQ

-447 PEDMMDDLS
+447 PPGALDDLS
-456 LATHQGRS
+456 IATRQGQS
-464 VFDDA
+464 VFEDA
-469 DLDKYT
+469 DLDQYT
-475 TKDVLQAE
+475 TVDVLEAE
-483 QYMIEGF
+483 RYMISGLD
-490 NKTANVGYAHGEG
+490 KTTGVGYKPGEG
-503 EKWLDRWNERKQAQ
+503 NQWLDQWNERMSAQ
-517 GGYPLAEDQKKAAAY
+517 GGYPLAPDQQKAAAY

-555 KAVAEAWQA
+555 KAVAQAWQA
-564 RYGAGSVLGLATS
+564 KYGEGSVIGLATS
-577 HKAVEELRNSI
+577 ARAVGELKDSI
-588 GCDSKTIAMLM
+588 GCESMTIARLLT
-599 ALNDPER
+599 LNNPER

-873 TFRIIATGKSGA
+873 TFRVISTGKSGA

-1063 YMTDPKRATAIIS
+1063 YMTDPKRATAIIR

-1334 NGRINHTSG
+1334 NGRINHTFTT
-1343 VVKPPKP
+1343 VK
-1350 TREGTRIPVTA
+1350 TT
-1361 KTPIKEKAPIRKEPV
+1361 KTQRMQAYQPIQ
-1376 VHVEG
+1376 
-1381 RLLDSGIPMDTKPT
+1381 
-1395 PDGDRLLGRCS
+1395 
-1406 RDIGFI
+1406 
-1412 SRMSDIADEAALDFI
+1412 
-1427 HGRYDP
+1427 
-1433 DVTLGRIRDEVGGIA
+1433 A
-1448 QACRETFGEDYSDHI
+1448 Q
-1463 DEAAQS
+1463 
-1469 ALDALTDP
+1469 
-1477 INGRIARLA
+1477 
-1486 DHGTGEAEI
+1486 
-1495 IDANRRDR
+1495 
-1503 MRRLEEYYMERAVM
+1503 
-1517 DADERSHDTYSLLPP
+1517 
-1532 TIRQSLDALTMT
+1532 
-1544 YGGTATD
+1544 
-1551 LMGTEATQNKRTM
+1551 
-1564 QPMDHDMP
+1564 
-1572 TWDELRQ
+1572 
-1579 CSTTIEEYYETHP
+1579 
-1592 SDRHEGRLPEDVE
+1592 
-1605 RSLLTLASMYGMGRE
+1605 
-1620 ADQKELET
+1620 
-1628 MRETLHRI
+1628 
-1636 PMDEP
+1636 P
-1641 HVEQTTENNNE
+1641 HVEQTTLETGHE
-1652 RTATWQ
+1652 RTTTWHTPFQ
-1658 ESSRLSQNGLSQ
+1658 DSSKPSQNGLSQ

>member
-1 MSMNLTKL
+1 MHAQGHGNDHRVFRK
-9 SNAEYPLRDA
+9 RVCD
-19 REAIDGDNALN
+19 
-30 PADPTAYYTATGN
+30 DPCRTG
-43 PPGYWIGK
+43 
-51 GAELVGGKVG
+51 
-61 TTASSKTVR
+61 
-70 ELINERRNPSNGQ
+70 
-83 YLGDVK
+83 
-89 LVEGDNGEAPVAGFD
+89 
-104 LTTRQP
+104 
-110 KSISI
+110 
-115 LWAFGDKETRDGIDE
+115 
-130 CMRRA
+130 
-135 TEMTIEYFEK
+135 
-145 EYATTRA
+145 
-152 GQGGVA
+152 GGVA

-173 DSRDGDPQP
+173 DNRNGDPQP
-182 HEHVVLSNRVRRS
+182 HKHIVISNRVRRS
-195 SDKVWTAL
+195 SDKMWTAL
-203 DGRKIYASL
+203 DGRKIYAGM

-227 TERFGWSWTLRQDTG
+227 TERFGWSWTLKQDNG
-242 TKAVVNEVEG
+242 TKAMVNEVDG
-252 VPQELIDAFSGRHAE
+252 VPQELINAFSSRDAE
-267 IAKLVEEK
+267 IDLLLEKK
-275 IKEEERQ
+275 IKEYETS
-282 TGKEVGPKRKAQI
+282 TGKQAGWRMKAE
-295 DLEVWRNTRKA
+295 LHKEAWLATRKA
-306 KPAVQPSL
+306 KPEIQPSL
-314 QAKREHWYHKLG
+314 KAKRDHWYRKLG
-326 EVAPDIQLDQMMKD
+326 EVAPGIQLDQMFKD
-340 VNSHK
+340 VNSRK
-345 SSLMHVDAECEEDV
+345 TRLMHVDADCEDDI
-359 ARLLLGQLADLTQL
+359 ARLLLGQLADLTHL
-373 AGGGEEYL
+373 AGGGDEYL
-381 DRQAQATIQATT
+381 DRQARAVIRKTVN
-393 HAHTTWTRSNV
+393 AHTVWKRTNV
-404 RAEAQRLLRGVRI
+404 RAEAERLLREVRI
-417 DPKQRI
+417 DPTQRV
-423 IVANAIADKALSQ
+423 IVANKIADRALGQ

-619 QLRNASNPLERLLAR
+619 QLRNASNPLERLFIRTR
-634 INITANHVTDSSNTI
+634 IATRHITDSSTI
-649 KPNQLII
+649 RPNQLII

-661 MVDSRNLQ
+661 MTDTRLLQ
-669 WITRLAEMRGAK
+669 WITKLAEFHGAK
-681 VLLTGDP
+681 VILTGDP

-701 GYADRHD
+701 GYADRHGK
-708 QCARLS
+708 CERLTS
-714 SIWRFTAKAEK
+714 LWRFTGKAEK
-725 WANDPEGA
+725 WADDPDGP
-733 ASRRRWEGEP
+733 ASRRRWEGEAD
-743 EATLRLRDGGDRLD
+743 ATLRLREGGDRLD
-757 EASVNQCRQ
+757 ESS
-766 LVDEYLAHDRIHWGE
+766 VDECRRLIDEYMEHDRIHWGE
-781 DADVEE
+781 DVDLEE
-787 DAYQMCIKWQSMGKS
+787 EAYQMCIKWQALGKS
-802 TLLIAGTNAQVRD
+802 TLLLAGTNAQVRD
-815 INKRFI
+815 INQRFI

-873 TFRIIATGKSGA
+873 TFRVISTGKSGA

-1063 YMTDPKRATAIIS
+1063 YMTDPKRATAIIR

-1334 NGRINHTSG
+1334 NGRINHTFTT
-1343 VVKPPKP
+1343 VK
-1350 TREGTRIPVTA
+1350 TT
-1361 KTPIKEKAPIRKEPV
+1361 KTQRMQAYQPI
-1376 VHVEG
+1376 
-1381 RLLDSGIPMDTKPT
+1381 
-1395 PDGDRLLGRCS
+1395 
-1406 RDIGFI
+1406 
-1412 SRMSDIADEAALDFI
+1412 
-1427 HGRYDP
+1427 
-1433 DVTLGRIRDEVGGIA
+1433 
-1448 QACRETFGEDYSDHI
+1448 Q
-1463 DEAAQS
+1463 
-1469 ALDALTDP
+1469 
-1477 INGRIARLA
+1477 
-1486 DHGTGEAEI
+1486 
-1495 IDANRRDR
+1495 
-1503 MRRLEEYYMERAVM
+1503 
-1517 DADERSHDTYSLLPP
+1517 
-1532 TIRQSLDALTMT
+1532 
-1544 YGGTATD
+1544 
-1551 LMGTEATQNKRTM
+1551 TQ
-1564 QPMDHDMP
+1564 
-1572 TWDELRQ
+1572 
-1579 CSTTIEEYYETHP
+1579 
-1592 SDRHEGRLPEDVE
+1592 
-1605 RSLLTLASMYGMGRE
+1605 
-1620 ADQKELET
+1620 
-1628 MRETLHRI
+1628 
-1636 PMDEP
+1636 P
-1641 HVEQTTENNNE
+1641 HVEQTTLETGHE
-1652 RTATWQ
+1652 RTTTWHTPFQ
-1658 ESSRLSQNGLSQ
+1658 DSSKPSQNGLSQ

>member
-599 ALNDPER
+599 ALNDPDQIMASVQKESM
-606 IKAEIQQEGRLQQ
+606 LQQ
-619 QLRNASNPLERLLAR
+619 RLRNATSPLERLLAR

-851 IVCRDNMKDIHGQNG
+851 IVCRDNMKDIHGGQNG

-902 LRKACEAGYA
+902 LRKACEAGYS
-912 ATVHR
+912 TTIHR

-957 CKSEEDRHIDHM
+957 CKPEDERHTDHM
-969 LTGAEEDPRKIAMS
+969 LTGAEEDPKQIAMT
-983 RMLDSLLTHTET
+983 RMLNSLLTHAEPLTVTET
-995 MTATET
+995 A
-1001 MEQEYKDRYDLKRLL
+1001 EQEYKDRYDLKRLL

-1036 KTHDARTVDKIKR
+1036 KAHDAKTVDKIKR

-1063 YMTDPKRATAIIS
+1063 YMTDAKRATAIIS
-1076 QSLEK
+1076 QSLDK
-1081 KPRRLTAEKAEHAA
+1081 KPRRLTAEKAEQVA
-1095 IHAARGMMPAAGTE
+1095 IRAARDMMPGPDTE
-1109 TGGTFT
+1109 SGKTFT
-1115 LDMDAPSDMIETVR
+1115 LDMDADPGVTETLR
-1129 HMMDETGIPYH
+1129 RMMEETDIPYQ
-1140 EEPSLDPGR
+1140 ETPSLDGAR
-1149 SRFSMDERYTPAV
+1149 SRFSVDERHTPAL
-1162 KAMLDAHIQARDDID
+1162 KAMLDAYMQTRDDLD
-1177 QSMFPEWEALR
+1177 QSDFPEWETLR
-1188 KTARGII
+1188 RIARETIQ
-1195 NDDPDLKKKNRPVEP
+1195 NDPDLKRKNRPVEP
-1210 DWAATIAGRLNANLL
+1210 DWAATIAGRLNAGLL
-1225 DRVNGSVHDDWVGGI
+1225 DRTNGVVHDDWVGGI

-1245 SRKHDAALDLVR
+1245 SRKHDAALDMVR
-1257 QNERLIETRI
+1257 QNERLIETKAGM
-1267 DSLEQEARRTKQAW
+1267 LEQEARQSNQPW
-1281 VGQVLA
+1281 VRRVLNSWN
-1287 AAGDSDKRLLRD
+1287 GDGHLLRD
-1299 VVVYRAMWSVEDAD
+1299 VAVYRAMWGVAD
-1313 NPLGERP
+1313 PDSPLGERP

-1334 NGRINHTSG
+1334 NGRINHTSTT
-1343 VVKPPKP
+1343 VKPS
-1350 TREGTRIPVTA
+1350 TRPVRTRQNQ
-1361 KTPIKEKAPIRKEPV
+1361 PI
-1376 VHVEG
+1376 
-1381 RLLDSGIPMDTKPT
+1381 
-1395 PDGDRLLGRCS
+1395 
-1406 RDIGFI
+1406 
-1412 SRMSDIADEAALDFI
+1412 
-1427 HGRYDP
+1427 
-1433 DVTLGRIRDEVGGIA
+1433 
-1448 QACRETFGEDYSDHI
+1448 Q
-1463 DEAAQS
+1463 
-1469 ALDALTDP
+1469 
-1477 INGRIARLA
+1477 
-1486 DHGTGEAEI
+1486 
-1495 IDANRRDR
+1495 
-1503 MRRLEEYYMERAVM
+1503 EER
-1517 DADERSHDTYSLLPP
+1517 
-1532 TIRQSLDALTMT
+1532 
-1544 YGGTATD
+1544 
-1551 LMGTEATQNKRTM
+1551 
-1564 QPMDHDMP
+1564 
-1572 TWDELRQ
+1572 
-1579 CSTTIEEYYETHP
+1579 
-1592 SDRHEGRLPEDVE
+1592 
-1605 RSLLTLASMYGMGRE
+1605 
-1620 ADQKELET
+1620 
-1628 MRETLHRI
+1628 
-1636 PMDEP
+1636 
-1641 HVEQTTENNNE
+1641 HVEQQTVQTIQQE
-1652 RTATWQ
+1652 RTAIWQ
-1658 ESSRLSQNGLSQ
+1658 PSPAPSKPSRNGLSQ

>member
-1 MSMNLTKL
+1 M
-9 SNAEYPLRDA
+9 
-19 REAIDGDNALN
+19 
-30 PADPTAYYTATGN
+30 
-43 PPGYWIGK
+43 
-51 GAELVGGKVG
+51 
-61 TTASSKTVR
+61 
-70 ELINERRNPSNGQ
+70 
-83 YLGDVK
+83 
-89 LVEGDNGEAPVAGFD
+89 
-104 LTTRQP
+104 
-110 KSISI
+110 
-115 LWAFGDKETRDGIDE
+115 
-130 CMRRA
+130 
-135 TEMTIEYFEK
+135 
-145 EYATTRA
+145 
-152 GQGGVA
+152 
-158 SVSADGVAGFVFDHY
+158 AGFVFDHY
-173 DSRDGDPQP
+173 DNRNGDPQP
-182 HEHVVLSNRVRRS
+182 HKHIVISNRVRRS
-195 SDKVWTAL
+195 SDKMWTAL
-203 DGRKIYASL
+203 DGRKIYAGM

-227 TERFGWSWTLRQDTG
+227 TERFGWSWTLKQDNG
-242 TKAVVNEVEG
+242 TKAMVNEVDG
-252 VPQELIDAFSGRHAE
+252 VPQELINAFSSRDAE
-267 IAKLVEEK
+267 IDLLLEKK
-275 IKEEERQ
+275 IKEYETS
-282 TGKEVGPKRKAQI
+282 TGKQAGWRMKAE
-295 DLEVWRNTRKA
+295 LHKEAWLATRKA
-306 KPAVQPSL
+306 KPEIQPSL
-314 QAKREHWYHKLG
+314 KAKRDHWYRKLG
-326 EVAPDIQLDQMMKD
+326 EVAPGIQLDQMFKD
-340 VNSHK
+340 VNSRK
-345 SSLMHVDAECEEDV
+345 TRLMHVDADCEDDI
-359 ARLLLGQLADLTQL
+359 ARLLLGQLADLTHL
-373 AGGGEEYL
+373 AGGGDEYL
-381 DRQAQATIQATT
+381 DRQARAVIRKTVN
-393 HAHTTWTRSNV
+393 AHTVWKRTNV
-404 RAEAQRLLRGVRI
+404 RAEAERLLREVRI
-417 DPKQRI
+417 DPTQRV
-423 IVANAIADKALSQ
+423 IVANKIADRALGQ

-619 QLRNASNPLERLLAR
+619 QLRNASNPLERLFIRTR
-634 INITANHVTDSSNTI
+634 IATRHITDSSTI
-649 KPNQLII
+649 RPNQLII

-661 MVDSRNLQ
+661 MTDTRLLQ
-669 WITRLAEMRGAK
+669 WITKLAEFHGAK
-681 VLLTGDP
+681 VILTGDP

-701 GYADRHD
+701 GYADRHGK
-708 QCARLS
+708 CERLTS
-714 SIWRFTAKAEK
+714 LWRFTGKAEK
-725 WANDPEGA
+725 WADDPDGP
-733 ASRRRWEGEP
+733 ASRRRWEGEAD
-743 EATLRLRDGGDRLD
+743 ATLRLREGGDRLD
-757 EASVNQCRQ
+757 ESS
-766 LVDEYLAHDRIHWGE
+766 VDECRRLIDEYMEHDRIHWGE
-781 DADVEE
+781 DVDLEE
-787 DAYQMCIKWQSMGKS
+787 EAYQMCIKWQALGKS
-802 TLLIAGTNAQVRD
+802 TLLLAGTNAQVRD
-815 INKRFI
+815 INQRFI

-873 TFRIIATGKSGA
+873 TFRVISTGKSGA

-1063 YMTDPKRATAIIS
+1063 YMTDPKRATAIIR

-1334 NGRINHTSG
+1334 NGRINHTFTT
-1343 VVKPPKP
+1343 VK
-1350 TREGTRIPVTA
+1350 TT
-1361 KTPIKEKAPIRKEPV
+1361 KTQRMQAYQPI
-1376 VHVEG
+1376 
-1381 RLLDSGIPMDTKPT
+1381 
-1395 PDGDRLLGRCS
+1395 
-1406 RDIGFI
+1406 
-1412 SRMSDIADEAALDFI
+1412 
-1427 HGRYDP
+1427 
-1433 DVTLGRIRDEVGGIA
+1433 
-1448 QACRETFGEDYSDHI
+1448 Q
-1463 DEAAQS
+1463 
-1469 ALDALTDP
+1469 
-1477 INGRIARLA
+1477 
-1486 DHGTGEAEI
+1486 
-1495 IDANRRDR
+1495 
-1503 MRRLEEYYMERAVM
+1503 
-1517 DADERSHDTYSLLPP
+1517 
-1532 TIRQSLDALTMT
+1532 
-1544 YGGTATD
+1544 
-1551 LMGTEATQNKRTM
+1551 TQ
-1564 QPMDHDMP
+1564 
-1572 TWDELRQ
+1572 
-1579 CSTTIEEYYETHP
+1579 
-1592 SDRHEGRLPEDVE
+1592 
-1605 RSLLTLASMYGMGRE
+1605 
-1620 ADQKELET
+1620 
-1628 MRETLHRI
+1628 
-1636 PMDEP
+1636 P
-1641 HVEQTTENNNE
+1641 HVEQTTLETGHE
-1652 RTATWQ
+1652 RTTTWHTPFQ
-1658 ESSRLSQNGLSQ
+1658 DSSKPSQNGLSQ

>member
-423 IVANAIADKALSQ
+423 IVANKIADRALGQ

-447 PEDMMDDLS
+447 PDGALDDLS
-456 LATHQGRS
+456 IATRQGQN
-464 VFDDA
+464 VFEDA
-469 DLDKYT
+469 DLDQYT
-475 TKDVLQAE
+475 TTDVLEAE
-483 QYMIEGF
+483 QYMIASLD
-490 NKTANVGYAHGEG
+490 KTTEIGYKPGQG
-503 EKWLDRWNERKQAQ
+503 NQWLDQWNERMKAQ
-517 GGYPLAEDQKKAAAY
+517 GGYPLAPDQQRAAAY

-555 KAVAEAWQA
+555 KAVAQAWQSK
-564 RYGAGSVLGLATS
+564 YGADSVIGLATS
-577 HKAVEELRNSI
+577 ARAVGELKDSI
-588 GCDSKTIAMLM
+588 GCESMTIAMLLT
-599 ALNDPER
+599 LNDPER
-606 IKAEIQQEGRLQQ
+606 IKAEIQQEGMLQQ
-619 QLRNASNPLERLLAR
+619 QLRNASNPLERLFIRTR
-634 INITANHVTDSSNTI
+634 IATRHITDSSTI
-649 KPNQLII
+649 RPNQLII

-661 MVDSRNLQ
+661 MTDTRLLQ
-669 WITRLAEMRGAK
+669 WITKLAEFHGAK
-681 VLLTGDP
+681 VILTGDP

-701 GYADRHD
+701 GYADRHGK
-708 QCARLS
+708 CERLTS
-714 SIWRFTAKAEK
+714 LWRFTGKAEK
-725 WANDPEGA
+725 WADDPDGPD
-733 ASRRRWEGEP
+733 SRRRWEGEAD
-743 EATLRLRDGGDRLD
+743 ATLRLREGGDRLD
-757 EASVNQCRQ
+757 GSS
-766 LVDEYLAHDRIHWGE
+766 VDECRRLIDEYMEHDRIHWGE
-781 DADVEE
+781 DVDLEE
-787 DAYQMCIKWQSMGKS
+787 EAYQMCIKWQALGKS
-802 TLLIAGTNAQVRD
+802 TLLLAGTNAQVRD
-815 INKRFI
+815 INQRFI
-821 LERRAQGKSES
+821 LERRAQGRSES
-832 DPDKLFQLRDGLD
+832 DPAKLCRLRDGLD
-845 VGSGDQ
+845 VGTGDQ
-851 IVCRDNMKDIHGQNG
+851 IVCRTNSRSVRDQIG
-866 RSLENGM
+866 RPIENGM
-873 TFRIIATGKSGA
+873 TFKIISTGKAGA
-885 RCVNLSDN
+885 RCVNLADG
-893 TVWNIPKEV
+893 VECRIPNDWLKE
-902 LRKACEAGYA
+902 ACEAGYA

-927 ALFPSDSNSACN
+927 AVFPSDENMACN
-939 LQYVAGTRG
+939 LQYVAGSRG

-1016 REHDYAA
+1016 REHDYVA

-1081 KPRRLTAEKAEHAA
+1081 KPRRLTAEKAEHAG
-1095 IHAARGMMPAAGTE
+1095 HPRGMMPAAGTE

-1334 NGRINHTSG
+1334 NGRINHTFTT
-1343 VVKPPKP
+1343 VK
-1350 TREGTRIPVTA
+1350 TT
-1361 KTPIKEKAPIRKEPV
+1361 KTQRMQAYQPIQ
-1376 VHVEG
+1376 
-1381 RLLDSGIPMDTKPT
+1381 
-1395 PDGDRLLGRCS
+1395 
-1406 RDIGFI
+1406 
-1412 SRMSDIADEAALDFI
+1412 
-1427 HGRYDP
+1427 
-1433 DVTLGRIRDEVGGIA
+1433 A
-1448 QACRETFGEDYSDHI
+1448 Q
-1463 DEAAQS
+1463 
-1469 ALDALTDP
+1469 
-1477 INGRIARLA
+1477 
-1486 DHGTGEAEI
+1486 
-1495 IDANRRDR
+1495 
-1503 MRRLEEYYMERAVM
+1503 
-1517 DADERSHDTYSLLPP
+1517 
-1532 TIRQSLDALTMT
+1532 
-1544 YGGTATD
+1544 
-1551 LMGTEATQNKRTM
+1551 
-1564 QPMDHDMP
+1564 
-1572 TWDELRQ
+1572 
-1579 CSTTIEEYYETHP
+1579 
-1592 SDRHEGRLPEDVE
+1592 
-1605 RSLLTLASMYGMGRE
+1605 
-1620 ADQKELET
+1620 
-1628 MRETLHRI
+1628 
-1636 PMDEP
+1636 P
-1641 HVEQTTENNNE
+1641 HVEQTTLETGHE
-1652 RTATWQ
+1652 RTTTWHTPFQ
-1658 ESSRLSQNGLSQ
+1658 DSSKPSQNGLSQ